1 MKCGNCGYCD
11 CMIVG
16 GEFRPS
22 VSKPKSFE
30 DLIANLARR
39 VTSLERKLSELEE
52 QVDSNTKDIRTWS
65 TDQENLAF
73 KIVDVEQEIGELMDK
88 IEMIIDDEAYL
99 DERTQ
104 PLVDEGVS
112 EFAAELADLIERK
125 INESRRKGRI

>member
-11 CMIVG
+11 CIIDG
-16 GEFRPS
+16 GEFRP
-22 VSKPKSFE
+22 SKPKSFE